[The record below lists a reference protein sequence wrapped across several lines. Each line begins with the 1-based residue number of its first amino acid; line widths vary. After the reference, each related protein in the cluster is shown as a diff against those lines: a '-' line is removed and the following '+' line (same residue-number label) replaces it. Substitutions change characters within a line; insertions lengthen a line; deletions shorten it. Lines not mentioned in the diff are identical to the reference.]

1 MKKKYT
7 LELNKNQLSTI
18 RKACEF
24 YSRFCAGQ
32 MELPL
37 ELSWKLLDKR
47 EGNNSYRENRKKIAT
62 LFSTIK
68 DLSLKLNSGET
79 LGIGSEDLIEEAKVC
94 YDIYRPIL
102 ELFEKEYKEENNLTK
117 PSYSVYSYEGL
128 SYSKE
133 GRIKIKVN

>member
-1 MKKKYT
+1 MEKKYT
-7 LELNKNQLSTI
+7 LELSKNQLSTI

-37 ELSWKLLDKR
+37 ELSWKLLDKKT
-47 EGNNSYRENRKKIAT
+47 NNSYRENREKIAT
-62 LFSTIK
+62 LFSMIK
-68 DLSLKLNSGET
+68 DLSLGLNLGET
-79 LGIGSEDLIEEAKVC
+79 LGIGSKELIEEAKVC

-102 ELFEKEYKEENNLTK
+102 ELFEKEYKEENPTSS
-117 PSYSVYSYEGL
+117 SYSVYGHEGL

-133 GRIKIKVN
+133 GRVKIKVD